1 MTGSRSSND
10 NDNRLILNNNDD
22 DDSDEDESEIVEESP
37 CGRWAKRREE
47 VMGNFKKSFFTILL
61 ENYYH
66 YHVMS
71 SGFPR

>member
-1 MTGSRSSND
+1 MTGSRSSNE

-47 VMGNFKKSFFTILL
+47 VINLFQKIYFC
-61 ENYYH
+61 NCA
-66 YHVMS
+66 
-71 SGFPR
+71 